1 MSTSQ
6 LPAAEQA
13 LVADVSGDTLMDYTR
28 QIAQWVRLSG
38 SEDEAKAFAYVADI
52 CRSFGM
58 RVEQHAADALVSWPG
73 KATLEV
79 LSPERRALPCIT
91 HSFAVS
97 TPPEGVEGDVVEER
111 DTPADALRGKIVLSD
126 GLANPGKGMAA
137 EAAGVLAQINI
148 NDRHTHEMIISPVW
162 GSPTPQT
169 AHLLPN
175 LVSISVNEADGAEL
189 RRLATLG
196 PLRVRIVTEVDTR
209 WRTIPVLTAEIGG
222 AADRFVLFSGHID
235 SWHYGAMDNG
245 TANATML
252 EVGRLLSARK
262 DQLRRGL
269 RLAFWSG
276 HSHARYSGSTWYA
289 DHFWP
294 ELHARCVGHVNVDS
308 VGGIGAT
315 ILSEGNAMAETV
327 GFAGRA
333 ILEVAEQEL
342 EYKRFGRAGD
352 QSFNGIGLPA
362 MFMSLSGQPAG
373 GPSGAVEEQMAR
385 LLGTGRGRSGGLGW
399 WWHTTEDTIDKIDRD
414 FLVRDASIYALTLWR
429 LCTEAILP
437 FDYGA
442 TADELL
448 GVLRDLANVADDRLD
463 LGALVAEAEALRDD
477 TARLGA
483 ACAAGGDAARIA
495 ALNDC
500 IMALGRCLTPIN
512 YTASG
517 EYDHDLA
524 LPAQPIPSLQ
534 PLRQLAAL
542 DPASDEAHLLRT
554 QLVRARNRV
563 WHGLHRARG
572 AIAEVVSS
580 QY

>member
-6 LPAAEQA
+6 LPAAEQR
-13 LVADVSGDTLMDYTR
+13 LVAEVSGDTLMEYTR
-28 QIAQWVRLSG
+28 QISRWVRLSG
-38 SEDEAKAFAYVADI
+38 SEDEAKAFAYVAEV
-52 CRSFGM
+52 CRGVGM
-58 RVEQHAADALVSWPG
+58 RVEQHEADALVSWPG
-73 KATLEV
+73 KASLYV
-79 LSPERRALPCIT
+79 LAPERRSFPCIT
-91 HSFAVS
+91 HSFAAS
-97 TPPEGVEGDVVEER
+97 TPAGGVEGDVVEESGASS
-111 DTPADALRGKIVLSD
+111 DTLHGKIVLCD

-148 NDRHTHEMIISPVW
+148 NDRYTHEMIISPVW

-169 AHLLPN
+169 AHLLPK

-189 RRLATLG
+189 RRLAAAGTL
-196 PLRVRIVTEVDTR
+196 RARITTEVDTR

-222 AADRFVLFSGHID
+222 QEDRFVLFSGHID

-245 TANATML
+245 TANATMI

-276 HSHARYSGSTWYA
+276 HSHARYGGSTWYA
-289 DHFWP
+289 DQFWP
-294 ELHARCVGHVNVDS
+294 DLHGRCVGHVNVDS
-308 VGGIGAT
+308 VGGMGAT

-385 LLGTGRGRSGGLGW
+385 LLGGGRGRSGGLGW
-399 WWHTTEDTIDKIDRD
+399 WWHTTEDTMDKIDRD
-414 FLVRDASIYALTLWR
+414 YLVRDASIYALTLWR
-429 LCTEAILP
+429 LCTEPILP

-448 GVLRDLANVADDRLD
+448 GVLRDLAGIAGDRLD
-463 LGALVAEAEALRDD
+463 LSTLVAEAEALRAD
-477 TARLGA
+477 TARLSA
-483 ACAAGGDAARIA
+483 ACAAGGDEARIA

-500 IMALGRCLTPIN
+500 IMALGRALTPIN
-512 YTASG
+512 YTATG

-524 LPAQPIPSLQ
+524 LPAQPIPALQ
-534 PLRQLAAL
+534 PVRQLAAL
-542 DPASDEAHLLRT
+542 DPGSDAAHLLRT
-554 QLVRARNRV
+554 QLLRARNRV

-572 AIAEVVSS
+572 AIAAVA
-580 QY
+580 

>member
-6 LPAAEQA
+6 LPATEQS
-13 LVADVSGDTLMDYTR
+13 LVADVSSDTLMEYTR
-28 QIAQWVRLSG
+28 QIARWVRLSG
-38 SEDEAKAFAYVADI
+38 SEDEAKAFAYVAEV

-58 RVEQHAADALVSWPG
+58 QVAQHEADALVSWPG

-79 LSPERRALPCIT
+79 LAPEQRGFPCIT
-91 HSFAVS
+91 HSFAVP
-97 TPPEGVEGDVVEER
+97 TPAGGIEGEVVEESGAS
-111 DTPADALRGKIVLSD
+111 DDALRGKIVLSD

-148 NDRHTHEMIISPVW
+148 NDRYTHEMIISPIW

-169 AHLLPN
+169 AHLLPK

-189 RRLATLG
+189 RRLAAAGT
-196 PLRVRIVTEVDTR
+196 LRVRITTEVDTR
-209 WRTIPVLTAEIGG
+209 WRKIPVLTAEIGG
-222 AADRFVLFSGHID
+222 QEDRFVLFSGHID
-235 SWHYGAMDNG
+235 SWHFGAMDNG
-245 TANATML
+245 TANATMI

-289 DHFWP
+289 DNFWP

-308 VGGIGAT
+308 VGGTGAT
-315 ILSEGNAMAETV
+315 ILSEGNSMAETV

-385 LLGTGRGRSGGLGW
+385 LLGGGRGRSGGLGW
-399 WWHTTEDTIDKIDRD
+399 WWHTTEDTMDKIDRD

-442 TADELL
+442 TAAELL
-448 GVLRDLANVADDRLD
+448 GVLRDLAGVAGDRLD
-463 LGALVAEAEALRDD
+463 LGTLIAEAEALEGDIE
-477 TARLGA
+477 RLSV
-483 ACAAGGDAARIA
+483 ACAAGGDEARIA

-500 IMALGRCLTPIN
+500 IMALGRYLTPIN
-512 YTASG
+512 YTATG

-524 LPAQPIPSLQ
+524 LPAQPIPALQ
-534 PLRQLAAL
+534 PIRQLATL
-542 DPASDEAHLLRT
+542 DPDSEAAHQLRNQLL
-554 QLVRARNRV
+554 RARNRV
-563 WHGLHRARG
+563 WHGLHRARS
-572 AIAEVVSS
+572 AIATVA
-580 QY
+580 

>member
-1 MSTSQ
+1 MSVSQ
-6 LPAAEQA
+6 LPAAEQQ
-13 LVADVSGDTLMDYTR
+13 LVADVSGDTLMEYTR

-38 SEDEAKAFAYVADI
+38 SEDEAKAFAYVAEV

-58 RVEQHAADALVSWPG
+58 RVELHAADALASWPG
-73 KATLEV
+73 NATLEV
-79 LSPERRALPCIT
+79 LAPEQRSFPCIT
-91 HSFAVS
+91 HSFAVP
-97 TPPEGVEGDVVEER
+97 TPAGGIEGEVVEEQS
-111 DTPADALRGKIVLSD
+111 ASGEALRGKIVLSD

-137 EAAGVLAQINI
+137 EEAGVLAQINI
-148 NDRHTHEMIISPVW
+148 NDRYTHEMIISPVW
-162 GSPTPQT
+162 GSPTPHT
-169 AHLLPN
+169 AHMLPR

-189 RRLATLG
+189 RRLAASG
-196 PLRVRIVTEVDTR
+196 GLRVRITTEVDTR
-209 WRTIPVLTAEIGG
+209 WRKIPVLTAEIDGEE
-222 AADRFVLFSGHID
+222 DRFVLFSGHID

-245 TANATML
+245 TANATMI

-262 DQLRRGL
+262 GQLRRGM

-289 DHFWP
+289 DQFWP
-294 ELHARCVGHVNVDS
+294 DLHARCVGHVNVDS
-308 VGGIGAT
+308 VGGMGAT

-362 MFMSLSGQPAG
+362 MFMSLSGQPANSA
-373 GPSGAVEEQMAR
+373 SGAVEEQMAR
-385 LLGTGRGRSGGLGW
+385 LLGGTRGRSSGLGW
-399 WWHTTEDTIDKIDRD
+399 WWHTTEDTMDKIDRD

-442 TADELL
+442 TAAELL
-448 GVLRDLANVADDRLD
+448 GVLRDLAGVAGDHLD
-463 LGALVAEAEALRDD
+463 LGTLIAEAEALASD
-477 TARLGA
+477 TERLRA

-500 IMALGRCLTPIN
+500 IMALGRALTPIN
-512 YTASG
+512 YTDTG

-534 PLRQLAAL
+534 PIRRLATL
-542 DPASDEAHLLRT
+542 DPESDAAHMLRN

-572 AIAEVVSS
+572 AIATVVA
-580 QY
+580 

>member
-6 LPAAEQA
+6 LPAAEQGI
-13 LVADVSGDTLMDYTR
+13 VAAVSGDTLLDYTR
-28 QIAQWVRLSG
+28 TIAQWVRLSG
-38 SEDEAKAFAYVADI
+38 SEDEAKAFDYVAAT
-52 CRSFGM
+52 CQGFGM
-58 RVEQHAADALVSWPG
+58 KVVRHGVEALVSWPG
-73 KATLEV
+73 QATLEV
-79 LSPERRALPCIT
+79 LAPEARTFPCIT
-91 HSFAVS
+91 HAFAAS
-97 TPPEGVEGDVVEER
+97 TPPGGIEGDVV
-111 DTPADALRGKIVLSD
+111 DQASGATDLRGKIVLSD
-126 GLANPGKGMAA
+126 GLANPPKGIAA
-137 EAAGVLAQINI
+137 QEAGMLAQINV
-148 NDRHTHEMIISPVW
+148 NDEYVHEMIISPVW
-162 GSPTPQT
+162 GTPTPQT
-169 AHLLPN
+169 ASLLPSI
-175 LVSISVNEADGAEL
+175 VTISVNAADGAEL
-189 RRLATLG
+189 RRLAAAG
-196 PLRVRIVTEVDTR
+196 GLRVRITTAVDTR

-222 AADRFVLFSGHID
+222 QEDRFVLFSGHID

-245 TANATML
+245 TANATMI

-289 DHFWP
+289 DQFWP
-294 ELHARCVGHVNVDS
+294 DLHAHCVGHVNVDS
-308 VGGIGAT
+308 VGGMGAT

-333 ILEVAEQEL
+333 VKEVAAQDL

-385 LLGTGRGRSGGLGW
+385 LLGGGRGRSGGLGW
-399 WWHTTEDTIDKIDRD
+399 WWHTTEDTLDKIDRD
-414 FLVRDASIYALTLWR
+414 FLIRDASIYALTLWR

-448 GVLRDLANVADDRLD
+448 GVLRDLAGVAGDRLD
-463 LGALVAEAEALRDD
+463 LGTLVAEAEALLAD
-477 TARLGA
+477 TARLRA
-483 ACAAGGDAARIA
+483 ACAAGGDAARVA

-500 IMALGRCLTPIN
+500 IMALGRALTPIN
-512 YTASG
+512 YTATG

-534 PLRQLAAL
+534 PIRQLATL
-542 DPASDEAHLLRT
+542 DPASDEAHLLAN
-554 QLVRARNRV
+554 QLRRARNRI

-572 AIAEVVSS
+572 AIAAVA
-580 QY
+580 